1 MMEIREF
8 FAREWTGAEKTLVI
22 LSCILLGVVNGFL
35 ISPVKRGISCGN
47 NCGNTYGVSRRKY
60 GTQKRK

>member
-35 ISPVKRGISCGN
+35 ISPVNSKVMPALAPARCPAPHRPQ
-47 NCGNTYGVSRRKY
+47 TPEQ
-60 GTQKRK
+60 TT

>member
-22 LSCILLGVVNGFL
+22 LSCIVLGVVNGCL
-35 ISPVKRGISCGN
+35 
-47 NCGNTYGVSRRKY
+47 VSRV
-60 GTQKRK
+60 